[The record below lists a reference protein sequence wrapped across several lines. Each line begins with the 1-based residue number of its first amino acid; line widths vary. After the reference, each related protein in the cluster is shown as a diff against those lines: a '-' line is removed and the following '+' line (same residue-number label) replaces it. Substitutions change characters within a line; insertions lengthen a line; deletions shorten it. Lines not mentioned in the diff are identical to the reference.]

1 MGIFDK
7 LFGSKKEEKKAT
19 VNRLISE
26 PLINKEPEN
35 ILQEIDFDLIDK
47 AAEDDRISSNTI
59 MHDYDFIKLIGQ
71 KNYIEESKSDE
82 QIEEFI
88 LTFFGKQKLEILTA
102 KIIQFNFIKEFLGV
116 KLKDLTLKYKNKEF
130 SGYKEIYMWHNCA
143 EWAHYVIQKNLIN
156 MAAEGQEIKDV
167 DPSVLRNLMSE
178 VIDEAFEEDIESKP
192 ETPKTPKQESVKSEN
207 NSELRVKSELLEDV
221 GIVTHYKGKPFTG
234 IMVEVDKNGVLV
246 AECKMVEGLLQDTAT
261 FYFENGE
268 IKKRVNYVNDKLQ
281 GAYVIYHENGE
292 LKETLNY
299 HNDKLSGV
307 AKIYNENGILE
318 AENNFKDGEANGL
331 CKTYD
336 EKGKLIDEVL
346 YLKGRPLD
354 DKLTQELLYGDLPDD
369 TPLDSL

>member
-143 EWAHYVIQKNLIN
+143 EWAQYVIQKNLIN

-178 VIDEAFEEDIESKP
+178 VIDEAFDDKKETFKNSEGNISWTHEEKIAYLKIQLTLSYIKRLSDKDMMGVVFPNMEQIGVKILDSDEGKECWDSRKEMASLLALCIIEDMSTIKKSIVSKGIKLIALFDCEDS
-192 ETPKTPKQESVKSEN
+192 ETEELLSEN
-207 NSELRVKSELLEDV
+207 NLMMERLEKTLSLPIGWFMQTMVK
-221 GIVTHYKGKPFTG
+221 
-234 IMVEVDKNGVLV
+234 
-246 AECKMVEGLLQDTAT
+246 
-261 FYFENGE
+261 
-268 IKKRVNYVNDKLQ
+268 
-281 GAYVIYHENGE
+281 
-292 LKETLNY
+292 
-299 HNDKLSGV
+299 
-307 AKIYNENGILE
+307 
-318 AENNFKDGEANGL
+318 
-331 CKTYD
+331 
-336 EKGKLIDEVL
+336 
-346 YLKGRPLD
+346 
-354 DKLTQELLYGDLPDD
+354 
-369 TPLDSL
+369 

>member
-47 AAEDDRISSNTI
+47 AAEDDRISSYTI

-143 EWAHYVIQKNLIN
+143 EWAQYVIQKNLIN

-178 VIDEAFEEDIESKP
+178 VIDEAFDDKKETFKNSEGNISWTHEEKVAYLKIQLRLSYIKRLSDKDMMGVVFPNMEQIGVKILDSDEGKECWDSRKEMGSLLALCIIEDMSTIKKSIVSKGIKLIALFDCEDS
-192 ETPKTPKQESVKSEN
+192 ETEELLSEN
-207 NSELRVKSELLEDV
+207 NLMMERLEKTLSLPIGWFMQTMVK
-221 GIVTHYKGKPFTG
+221 
-234 IMVEVDKNGVLV
+234 
-246 AECKMVEGLLQDTAT
+246 
-261 FYFENGE
+261 
-268 IKKRVNYVNDKLQ
+268 
-281 GAYVIYHENGE
+281 
-292 LKETLNY
+292 
-299 HNDKLSGV
+299 
-307 AKIYNENGILE
+307 
-318 AENNFKDGEANGL
+318 
-331 CKTYD
+331 
-336 EKGKLIDEVL
+336 
-346 YLKGRPLD
+346 
-354 DKLTQELLYGDLPDD
+354 
-369 TPLDSL
+369 